1 VHVERLHG
9 VLRDRLACL
18 TRKTHAFAKTAET
31 WDVLLGLAVFA
42 HNWRQFHPA
51 LRRLSPS
58 PGRLYEPCTPAM
70 ALGLIDHRWTR
81 HELFT
86 MHVPSLHKGVRTAWC
101 DSMMIFWPS
110 T

>member
-51 LRRLSPS
+51 LRRLSSS
-58 PGRLYEPCTPAM
+58 PGRLYEPCTHAM
-70 ALGLIDHRWTR
+70 SLGLIDHRWTW